1 MTRSHFWAK
10 LIPVL
15 LINCRTS
22 LERVGLVPKN
32 QVVTVKES
40 LSLVKRILL
49 SCANQL
55 LRVQLLLEVGKS
67 SLIHKVLQELLV
79 TILSLFLLFSF
90 S

>member
-1 MTRSHFWAK
+1 MWAK
-10 LIPVL
+10 LIPAL

-79 TILSLFLLFSF
+79 IILSLFLLFSF

>member
-1 MTRSHFWAK
+1 MMRSHFWAK

>member
-32 QVVTVKES
+32 QVVIVKES

>member
-1 MTRSHFWAK
+1 MRRSHFWAK

>member
-1 MTRSHFWAK
+1 MRSHFWAK